1 VIAVDTN
8 ILVHAHRRDASLH
21 GRARPLL
28 QELAEAPTPWAICYH
43 SLVEFH
49 AVATRR
55 GLWPKPSTPA
65 EAWNQISAWRESP
78 SLRIL
83 YDSEACLGLLQAAA
97 LGQQVTGGMIHD
109 ARIAVCC
116 QVNGIAELWTVD
128 RDFSRFPQLRCRN
141 PLSRGG

>member
-21 GRARPLL
+21 DRARPLL
-28 QELAEAPTPWAICYH
+28 EQLAEAPAPWAICYH
-43 SLVEFH
+43 TLVEFH
-49 AVATRR
+49 AVVTRR
-55 GLWPKPSTPA
+55 GLWSKPSTPA
-65 EAWNQISAWRESP
+65 AAMDQIAAWRESP

-83 YDSEACLGLLQAAA
+83 YDSEDCLDLLRDAAIA
-97 LGQQVTGGMIHD
+97 ENVAGSLIHD

-128 RDFSRFPQLRCRN
+128 RDFSRFPKLRCRN
-141 PLSRGG
+141 PLSR